1 MRWKCDNFNCANF
14 IVNCDCSRVI
24 IHDLKS
30 SYRCPCGFEYIH
42 CITGHAFLL
51 FLDIVSGRSF
61 KCIESIS
68 GYRELIK
75 FGEAIRNDRQNKA

>member
-30 SYRCPCGFEYIH
+30 SYRCPCVFEYEN
-42 CITGHAFLL
+42 
-51 FLDIVSGRSF
+51 DVSIGV
-61 KCIESIS
+61 KIS
-68 GYRELIK
+68 
-75 FGEAIRNDRQNKA
+75 